1 MLEPS
6 QGQVCFGPQ
15 ATSLQAGRRAEGQ
28 FFSWLELA
36 RFLLQPDT
44 AFAVILLLA
53 WVILVLNATPSFWV
67 LVFYVWWGSHIRD
80 RFIYSL
86 EPVGFLS
93 AFLLI
98 SYSTESEWGSSTAYI
113 LIIQLPFLSS
123 SSLTRPFISYCNPIF
138 FVLFSVVS
146 QIDPSKLLKATLS
159 E

>member
-6 QGQVCFGPQ
+6 QPQVCFGPQ
-15 ATSLQAGRRAEGQ
+15 AASLQAGRRAEGQ

-44 AFAVILLLA
+44 AFAVILPLA
-53 WVILVLNATPSFWV
+53 WVIPVLNAPPSFWG
-67 LVFYVWWGSHIRD
+67 LVFYVWWGSHITY

-98 SYSTESEWGSSTAYI
+98 SYSTESVWGTSTAFI

-123 SSLTRPFISYCNPIF
+123 SSLASPFISCCSPIF
-138 FVLFSVVS
+138 FVLLSVVS
-146 QIDPSKLLKATLS
+146 QIYPSKLLKAAF
-159 E
+159 